1 MISSASPAT
10 WASKASSRR
19 GAILPMAQG
28 SAGIGC
34 NNDGG
39 WIGGTLQLAI
49 EAGQHGARLPGP
61 VNNLFRA
68 QQRQQGI
75 NFKLDRAE
83 GRQLAAFLFR
93 YVPPV

>member
-10 WASKASSRR
+10 WVSKASSRR
-19 GAILPMAQG
+19 GAIAPMAQV
-28 SAGIGC
+28 SADIGC

-39 WIGGTLQLAI
+39 WIGGTLRLAI
-49 EAGQHGARLPGP
+49 EAGQHAARFPGP
-61 VNNLFRA
+61 VNDLFRA
-68 QQRQQGI
+68 QQWQQGI
-75 NFKLDRAE
+75 NFTLDRAE